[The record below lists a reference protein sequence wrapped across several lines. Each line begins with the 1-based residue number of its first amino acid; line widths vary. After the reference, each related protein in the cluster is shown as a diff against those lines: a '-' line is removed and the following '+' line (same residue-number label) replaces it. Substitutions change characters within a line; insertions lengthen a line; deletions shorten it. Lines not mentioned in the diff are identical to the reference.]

1 MVTIIDHHHHIL
13 PHPHLDDHH
22 GNCEKTNVHC
32 CLMLLPPLAR
42 PLLASIMEQGVL
54 HSTTIQTNPIKQ
66 GVLHSTTIQTNTTLF
81 YIFNGLL
88 HISLDAM
95 PIMEQGLLHSTTIQ
109 TNPIKQL
116 NYNIYH
122 NFCS

>member
-13 PHPHLDDHH
+13 PHPHPDDHH

-81 YIFNGLL
+81 YILQWLVTYISSYFFRRHAYNG
-88 HISLDAM
+88 ARV
-95 PIMEQGLLHSTTIQ
+95 TA
-109 TNPIKQL
+109 L
-116 NYNIYH
+116 NYYTNQS
-122 NFCS
+122 NKAT